1 MQREGP
7 AFVAG
12 CFQGT
17 PGMFVFGG
25 RATAYVYLNEYS
37 FKYVYNI

>member
-1 MQREGP
+1 MQREGA

-25 RATAYVYLNEYS
+25 RATA
-37 FKYVYNI
+37 

>member
-1 MQREGP
+1 MQREGA

-12 CFQGT
+12 CFQGA

-25 RATAYVYLNEYS
+25 RATAYVCLTDDS
-37 FKYVYNI
+37 

>member
-1 MQREGP
+1 MQREGA

-12 CFQGT
+12 CFQGM

-25 RATAYVYLNEYS
+25 RATA
-37 FKYVYNI
+37 